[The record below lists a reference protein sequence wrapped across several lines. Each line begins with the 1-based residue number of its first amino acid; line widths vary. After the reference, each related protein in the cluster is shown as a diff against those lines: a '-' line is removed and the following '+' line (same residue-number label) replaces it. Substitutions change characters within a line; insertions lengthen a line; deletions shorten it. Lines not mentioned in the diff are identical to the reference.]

1 MNKKLFRRLLALALA
16 LCLVF
21 SLSACGKGSDDEDS
35 GLPHAEAGGSDVPYA
50 DGFDTTAKF
59 NTGMNGDTLCIAFN
73 GIQKRDTGYFQ
84 PAGDTITLTAAAT
97 SDSEQLKSFKA
108 ALWKQGEGTAI

>member
-21 SLSACGKGSDDEDS
+21 SLSACGKGSDDEDP

-84 PAGDTITLTAAAT
+84 PAGARDRRVGTVGP
-97 SDSEQLKSFKA
+97 A
-108 ALWKQGEGTAI
+108 ALPASRFHHRRGGGQQA